1 MEPPP
6 PPPPPHGDHPRP
18 PPQHP
23 GSGLP
28 PGNYDIFV
36 IPPHASGAGFLYL
49 PSLQPHMN
57 SFIAGCACTFVV
69 IYIYNVSTPLLRELY
84 GLAVGKSGGLGMVGL
99 VLAVGVGAWAFGK
112 TQAESKASGKTD
124 GGAAGGGNAG
134 ASGGYQRQSHYA
146 GGPPPTSGYQAPP
159 PPQPETHAP
168 PPPPPPQPEPQPQP
182 KARPASASGW
192 EKAREET
199 RKREEERKRAEELKK
214 RREEVQKARE
224 EAERAAKAKAE
235 QEKWEQTRAR
245 EKEKRE
251 REARERINKE
261 RLEREKIKLDA
272 AKEAREKDAREREAR
287 EKVARDKAEW
297 EKKRQAEKDK
307 LPTASVR
314 STPTKPPITPSNKY
328 ERPTAKSAAGTE
340 EAHSYRPYDSPTK
353 PSTYKSTAA
362 SSISGLSESSYAPSH
377 STARTTPPPSQRGPY
392 STSDPHK
399 IQIKAVY
406 LFSDKSP
413 LRPIS
418 QLVSGQG
425 PVTDGLVL
433 NIETEGLFID
443 DDVRDVAQR
452 EWDVKAWSLK
462 LVEEGSG
469 KNGLHLFR
477 ACSRDV
483 DNKKYFFVLD
493 QSEAWKVT
501 AGVARL
507 RKGSQVRSLGFNTIK
522 EKEVKEV
529 LNLVGWL

>member
-1 MEPPP
+1 MEQPPP
-6 PPPPPHGDHPRP
+6 PPKHGEAPRSS
-18 PPQHP
+18 HP

-36 IPPHASGAGFLYL
+36 IPPHASGGGFLYL

-84 GLAVGKSGGLGMVGL
+84 GMALGNGGGLGMVGL
-99 VLAVGVGAWAFGK
+99 ILAVGVGAWAFGK
-112 TQAESKASGKTD
+112 MQAESKAGLHGGSGAGRGD
-124 GGAAGGGNAG
+124 GAGGRYQQQQQQQQ
-134 ASGGYQRQSHYA
+134 SGSTA
-146 GGPPPTSGYQAPP
+146 PPPQSGYSAPP
-159 PPQPETHAP
+159 PPQQESQAP
-168 PPPPPPQPEPQPQP
+168 PPQPPPPQPEPRAPP
-182 KARPASASGW
+182 PGASQW

-224 EAERAAKAKAE
+224 EAERVAKIKAE
-235 QEKWEQTRAR
+235 QERWEQQRAR

-261 RLEREKIKLDA
+261 RLEREKIKLEQ
-272 AKEAREKDAREREAR
+272 AKENREKDAREREAR

-307 LPTASVR
+307 PSPSVR
-314 STPTKPPITPSNKY
+314 SSPAKPPVTPSAKY

-340 EAHSYRPYDSPTK
+340 EAHSYRPYDSTPSK

-392 STSDPHK
+392 STTDPHK

-452 EWDVKAWSLK
+452 EWDVKAWGLK
-462 LVEEGSG
+462 LVEEGSA

-477 ACSRDV
+477 ACTRDV

-493 QSEAWKVT
+493 QAEAWKVKI
-501 AGVARL
+501 GVERL

-529 LNLVGWL
+529 MSNLLGW

>member
-1 MEPPP
+1 
-6 PPPPPHGDHPRP
+6 
-18 PPQHP
+18 
-23 GSGLP
+23 
-28 PGNYDIFV
+28 
-36 IPPHASGAGFLYL
+36 
-49 PSLQPHMN
+49 MN
-57 SFIAGCACTFVV
+57 SFLAGCACTFVV
-69 IYIYNVSTPLLRELY
+69 VYIYNISTPLFRELY
-84 GLAVGKSGGLGMVGL
+84 GLAVGNGGGLGMVGL
-99 VLAVGVGAWAFGK
+99 ILAVGVGAWAFGK
-112 TQAESKASGKTD
+112 MQAESKTGAKFGGEGPG
-124 GGAAGGGNAG
+124 GGAAGANGR
-134 ASGGYQRQSHYA
+134 YQQQGHYA
-146 GGPPPTSGYQAPP
+146 GGPPPSGYQAPP
-159 PPQPETHAP
+159 PQPGAHA
-168 PPPPPPQPEPQPQP
+168 PPPPQPESQSYS
-182 KARPASASGW
+182 KAPPPSSSGW

-214 RREEVQKARE
+214 RREEIQKARE
-224 EAERAAKAKAE
+224 EAERAAKIKAE
-235 QEKWEQTRAR
+235 QEKWEQQRAR

-261 RLEREKIKLDA
+261 RLEREKVKLEQ

-287 EKVARDKAEW
+287 EKVARDKVEW

-307 LPTASVR
+307 PA
-314 STPTKPPITPSNKY
+314 TPTKPNLTPSGKY
-328 ERPTAKSAAGTE
+328 ERPSAKSAAGTE
-340 EAHSYRPYDSPTK
+340 EAHSYRPYDTPK
-353 PSTYKSTAA
+353 KASTYNTAA

-377 STARTTPPPSQRGPY
+377 STARTTPPPSHRGPY

-483 DNKKYFFVLD
+483 DNKKYFFILD

-522 EKEVKEV
+522 EKDVKEV

>member
-1 MEPPP
+1 
-6 PPPPPHGDHPRP
+6 
-18 PPQHP
+18 
-23 GSGLP
+23 
-28 PGNYDIFV
+28 
-36 IPPHASGAGFLYL
+36 
-49 PSLQPHMN
+49 MN

-69 IYIYNVSTPLLRELY
+69 IYIYNTATPLLRELY
-84 GLAVGKSGGLGMVGL
+84 GLAVGNGGGLGMVGL

-112 TQAESKASGKTD
+112 TQAESKAGAKP
-124 GGAAGGGNAG
+124 GGGPGAGGAG
-134 ASGGYQRQSHYA
+134 ASGWYQQRSA
-146 GGPPPTSGYQAPP
+146 GGPPPSGYQAP

-168 PPPPPPQPEPQPQP
+168 PPPPQPEPQP
-182 KARPASASGW
+182 KTRPASASGW

-214 RREEVQKARE
+214 RREEAQKARE
-224 EAERAAKAKAE
+224 EAERLAKVKAE

-261 RLEREKIKLDA
+261 RLEREKIKLDQ

-287 EKVARDKAEW
+287 ETVARDKAEW

-307 LPTASVR
+307 PTASVR
-314 STPTKPPITPSNKY
+314 SSPTKPTTPSGKY
-328 ERPTAKSAAGTE
+328 ERPSAKSAAGTE
-340 EAHSYRPYDSPTK
+340 EAHSYRPYDTPPK
-353 PSTYKSTAA
+353 QASTYKSTAA

-469 KNGLHLFR
+469 KNGFHLFR

-507 RKGSQVRSLGFNTIK
+507 RKGSQVRSLGYNTIK

>member
-1 MEPPP
+1 
-6 PPPPPHGDHPRP
+6 
-18 PPQHP
+18 
-23 GSGLP
+23 
-28 PGNYDIFV
+28 
-36 IPPHASGAGFLYL
+36 
-49 PSLQPHMN
+49 MN

-69 IYIYNVSTPLLRELY
+69 IYIYNISTPLLRELY
-84 GLAVGKSGGLGMVGL
+84 GLAAGNGGGLGMVGL
-99 VLAVGVGAWAFGK
+99 ILAVGVGAWAIGK
-112 TQAESKASGKTD
+112 NQAESRSGTHS
-124 GGAAGGGNAG
+124 GGT
-134 ASGGYQRQSHYA
+134 ASGGGGAGAGAGGRYQQHSNYA
-146 GGPPPTSGYQAPP
+146 GPPPGGYQPPPSGGYQAPP
-159 PPQPETHAP
+159 PQPGPHASPPP
-168 PPPPPPQPEPQPQP
+168 PPPPPPQPEPRAPP
-182 KARPASASGW
+182 PGASTW

-214 RREEVQKARE
+214 RREELQKARE
-224 EAERAAKAKAE
+224 EADRLAKIKAE
-235 QEKWEQTRAR
+235 QEKWEQQRAR

-261 RLEREKIKLDA
+261 RLEREKAKLEQA
-272 AKEAREKDAREREAR
+272 REAREKDAREREAR

-307 LPTASVR
+307 PSPSVR
-314 STPTKPPITPSNKY
+314 SSPTKPPITPSGKY

-340 EAHSYRPYDSPTK
+340 EAHSYRPYDTPTK
-353 PSTYKSTAA
+353 PPTYKSTAA

-462 LVEEGSG
+462 LVEEGSA

-483 DNKKYFFVLD
+483 DNKKYFFVLE

-522 EKEVKEV
+522 EKEVKDV
-529 LNLVGWL
+529 LSNLLGW